1 MTDRIPFIDYTVS
14 QFRQSLRSPPAVD
27 GAFEGTEQKIIAGS
41 QTGTVIGPDVWGPK
55 LDIFLL
61 QKFTAST
68 ASVYLLQAWPVPVP
82 SISKD
87 MLESFGQSAFA
98 NLRVNTEILS
108 RVRENRRK
116 MTVICPILL
125 KLGEKV

>member
-1 MTDRIPFIDYTVS
+1 M
-14 QFRQSLRSPPAVD
+14 RSPPVD

-41 QTGTVIGPDVWGPK
+41 QTGTVIRADVCGPK

-61 QKFTAST
+61 QKFTASN
-68 ASVYLLQAWPVPVP
+68 ASVYLLQARPVPVP
-82 SISKD
+82 SISREV
-87 MLESFGQSAFA
+87 LESFGQSAFA
-98 NLRVNTEILS
+98 NLRMNTEIFS

-125 KLGEKV
+125 KLGEMV